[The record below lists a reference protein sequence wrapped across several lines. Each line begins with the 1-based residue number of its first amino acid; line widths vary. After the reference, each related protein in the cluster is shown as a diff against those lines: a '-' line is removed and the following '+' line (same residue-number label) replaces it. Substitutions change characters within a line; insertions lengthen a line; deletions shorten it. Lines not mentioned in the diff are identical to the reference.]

1 MAIAVRT
8 RPQPLSQS
16 LAFPA
21 RKPVS
26 LWSDAW
32 SRLLRNRASMLGLGI
47 IGFFALV
54 AIFAP
59 VIAPHNALQYYPG
72 NSFRAPA
79 WVSLPNDPARSGD
92 PRFILGTDAIGRD
105 VFSRLVYGTRTSLIA
120 GFVPMLIIITVG
132 TFIGMIAGFAGG
144 RVDNLLMRFTDVV
157 YAFPDLLFIIIMM
170 TALRDTPV
178 GGLLNGLVLL
188 FFSLS
193 IVNWVTVARLVRGQ
207 VLSLKE
213 KEFIEAAR
221 MIGATNAQIMWRHLL
236 PNSLAPII
244 VAAAFA
250 VPQAILAEAV
260 LGYLGLGMRPP
271 TDPASIFPTS
281 WGSMLLEGR
290 DAINA
295 QVWLLLSPAACIATI
310 MLAFTF
316 LGDGLRDAL
325 DPMMK
330 KAAGK

>member
-1 MAIAVRT
+1 MAAVAET
-8 RPQPLSQS
+8 HAQPTS
-16 LAFPA
+16 LGRAFPT
-21 RKPVS
+21 RKPAS

-32 SRLLRNRASMLGLGI
+32 RRLLRNRASMVGLGI
-47 IGFFALV
+47 IAFFALV
-54 AIFAP
+54 ALLAP
-59 VIAPHNALQYYPG
+59 LIAPHNALQYYAG
-72 NSFRAPA
+72 NTFRAPA
-79 WVSLPNDPARSGD
+79 WVTLPNDPRTGD
-92 PRFILGTDAIGRD
+92 WRFPLGTDAIGRD
-105 VFSRLVYGTRTSLIA
+105 VLSRLIFGTRTSMIA
-120 GFVPMLIIITVG
+120 GFIPMFIIVSIG
-132 TFIGMIAGFAGG
+132 TLIGMIAGFAGG

-170 TALRDTPV
+170 TALRDTAI
-178 GGLLNGLVLL
+178 GNLLNGLVLL
-188 FFSLS
+188 FVSLS

-213 KEFIEAAR
+213 KEFIEAAH
-221 MIGATNAQIMWRHLL
+221 MIGASNRQIMWRHLL

-271 TDPASIFPTS
+271 TDPNSLFPTS
-281 WGSMLLEGR
+281 WGCMLLEGR

-295 QVWLLLSPAACIATI
+295 QVWLLLSPAICIATI
-310 MLAFTF
+310 MLSFTF

-325 DPMMK
+325 DPMMR
-330 KAAGK
+330 GRS